1 MLHCYAVT
9 AKQKVTVMATQP
21 VRVPDEVHE
30 EVQNAARLL
39 GCTSG
44 ELLARAWLAYRQS
57 PEFREEF
64 AFFQKAFSAG
74 DLDAVTE
81 HLRGLGTARAA
92 DRAAASRARRGR

>member
-1 MLHCYAVT
+1 
-9 AKQKVTVMATQP
+9 MASQP

-57 PEFREEF
+57 PEFREQF
-64 AFFQKAFSAG
+64 GFFQKAFAKG
-74 DLDAVTE
+74 DIDAITE
-81 HLRGLGTARAA
+81 RLRNQAVNRAA
-92 DRAAASRARRGR
+92 DRAAAGRARRGR

>member
-1 MLHCYAVT
+1 
-9 AKQKVTVMATQP
+9 MATQP

-44 ELLARAWLAYRQS
+44 ELLARAWLAFRQS

-64 AFFQKAFSAG
+64 TFFQKAFSAG

-81 HLRGLGTARAA
+81 HLRRLGVTRAS
-92 DRAAASRARRGR
+92 DRATAGRAERGSAG

>member
-1 MLHCYAVT
+1 
-9 AKQKVTVMATQP
+9 MATQP
-21 VRVPDEVHE
+21 VRVPNEVHE

-44 ELLARAWLAYRQS
+44 DLLARAWLSYRQS

-64 AFFQKAFSAG
+64 AFFQRAFSAG

-81 HLRGLGTARAA
+81 HLRGLGAARAVEG
-92 DRAAASRARRGR
+92 AAASRARRGR

>member
-1 MLHCYAVT
+1 
-9 AKQKVTVMATQP
+9 MATQP
-21 VRVPDEVHE
+21 VRVPDQVHE

-44 ELLARAWLAYRQS
+44 ELLARAWLAFRQS

-81 HLRGLGTARAA
+81 RLRRLGVTRAN
-92 DRAAASRARRGR
+92 DRATAGRAERGSAG

>member
-1 MLHCYAVT
+1 
-9 AKQKVTVMATQP
+9 MATQP

-44 ELLARAWLAYRQS
+44 ELLARAWLAYRES

-64 AFFQKAFSAG
+64 ASFQKAFATG
-74 DLDAVTE
+74 DLDAVTGR
-81 HLRGLGTARAA
+81 LRAHASARAA